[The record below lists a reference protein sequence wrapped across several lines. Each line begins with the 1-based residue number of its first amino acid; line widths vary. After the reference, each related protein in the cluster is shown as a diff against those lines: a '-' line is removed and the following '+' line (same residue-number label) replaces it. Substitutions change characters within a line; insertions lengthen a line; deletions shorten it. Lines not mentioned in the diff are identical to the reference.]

1 MKGYFA
7 GAAGA
12 AAGTAGAAA
21 GTAGAAAGAAFLA
34 TFLAF
39 FTVLAGASAAFSAGA
54 AGAGAAFSWATATP
68 SESANIIA
76 VRIATIFFIQYH
88 LRSFNGIYRRFFDI
102 LTNRKQK

>member
-12 AAGTAGAAA
+12 AAGAAGAA
-21 GTAGAAAGAAFLA
+21 GAATGAAFLA
-34 TFLAF
+34 AFLAF
-39 FTVLAGASAAFSAGA
+39 FTFLAGASAAFSAGA

-102 LTNRKQK
+102 LSNRKQE

>member
-12 AAGTAGAAA
+12 AAGAAGA
-21 GTAGAAAGAAFLA
+21 AGAAAGAAFLA

-54 AGAGAAFSWATATP
+54 AGAAFSWATATP

-88 LRSFNGIYRRFFDI
+88 LRSFNNGIYRRFFVI
-102 LTNRKQK
+102 LSNRKQE